1 MEWPVSTAMA
11 EKQSPVDYGVQI
23 RFINDLQE
31 PRRPPKARGKPSSY
45 GVAVRVQGIAGQPF
59 VVLNSGEKGGDSFGV
74 QIKSEGS
81 YPNPPTGPWPS
92 GSVSSD
98 SDLPEN
104 PYAGRQPKRGSS
116 YSTSDEETSSILATS
131 QHEPKSL
138 PGKRLLGEELRRTQ
152 SHGDLPGAA
161 ADEPFAA
168 GAPRASS
175 SRQHRALAGSKSSS
189 MLNIAPEWS
198 KASGSSIM
206 AKDPSSDTEAAV
218 VTGGSNVD
226 TKPLSSV
233 DSLISKFD
241 RKVQQRGRV
250 ARRGRIAS
258 EERKRSQSLDSR
270 VPHRDVPDAREL
282 SSAQHQASA
291 IHPQSSVPTGSLSR
305 PSRARGMEDGGTRS
319 QWANRGVEETA
330 AERLQSKA
338 QAELQ
343 VPGGWI
349 LLGSQGSPRGSLTP
363 RQALASSRAVGSGG
377 LVGGLVPLPEMSFFY
392 PLRQLK
398 STPDL
403 LRDQREVAQP
413 SSTEH
418 PKELIYSILKEGS
431 SESEISLKR
440 KAAQLFEKM
449 QELAA
454 PAKDAACSQ
463 PQHRELARKVEELQ
477 EKLNG
482 ETKVRPSRRLRG
494 LGRHGVTVY
503 IPGRGRSTMGPC
515 CEPLFTWAWEPR
527 QDQIFSWSD
536 LHPSGVSQ
544 GCWGCRSPSHPQQT
558 RQRGCW
564 RDGMGASL
572 TALPPGGD
580 ITGVPPLLP
589 QLCQKLELTREPVRS
604 SSARALEARLR
615 EAEGESQRLRGA
627 LEKKTQELQRSLQ
640 ELSEV
645 KTAKEQAET
654 RLGDCEEQLLAM
666 HRELDRLHKGSGASP
681 DGEALYKELLE
692 TREELEEALSSKQRQ
707 EEQLRL
713 RERELTALK
722 GALKEEVASHDKEL
736 DRVRQQYQSDMD
748 QLRRSME
755 DISQDQANL
764 ESERQ
769 KINAVVRNL
778 QRELEEST
786 EEMGHWRDMFQKSK
800 DELRNSKQELLQVK
814 LEREEFEEE
823 LRELRERFTA
833 AREEADQ
840 ARSSAVDPSELE
852 ALRKELRQVREAQRE
867 LTAEK
872 QSQEELLRQQEQELA
887 VLKGTMQEEA
897 SSHNGELEQYRR
909 DLQQLQ
915 EERDEATKAKASLES
930 AREASEQARKMV
942 ESSLQ
947 ELQEQ
952 NDDLRRKAIR
962 METQLKE
969 YERLGENWEGTQAR
983 LKEKV
988 TKLEA
993 ERRQMEE
1000 SLDEATERE
1009 QELLMAKRLLETRLE
1024 EVQRSLA
1031 RLTQEHQEL
1040 STSYQDEQRQKE
1052 QLKRTKSELEEQKR
1066 LLDRTTE
1073 KLNKELEKMTEESHS
1088 SLAMLKSQ
1096 LEEFKEKSR
1105 KEITDSQKQAKDRGA
1120 EVEKMQF
1127 NMGRLQDEVARL
1139 KQVLQDSQ
1147 AEQERVLLDKEVL
1160 LQRLHNLEQE
1170 IETKKRSQDDR
1181 SRHVKAL
1188 EEKSKRLE
1196 VELDEERTTVELLTE
1211 RVNRSRDQIDQLRA
1225 ELLQERSSRQDLECD
1240 KVSLERQNKE
1250 LKSRLASSE
1259 GLQKPSSNVSQLE
1272 ARVEELQDK
1281 LQAEEREK
1289 SILLSSNRKLERKVK
1304 ELTIQID
1311 DERQHVSNQ
1320 KDQLS
1325 LRVKALKRQV
1335 DEAEEEIERLEGA
1348 RKKVQRELEEQH
1360 ELNEQLQNRI
1370 KALEKEAWR
1379 KAARSATDSS
1389 LQDDQLS
1396 SDEEFDSAY
1405 GPSSIASLLSEAN
1418 LQTSS
1423 C

>member
-1 MEWPVSTAMA
+1 PASAAMA

-31 PRRPPKARGKPSSY
+31 PRRPPKARGKPGSY

-81 YPNPPTGPWPS
+81 YPNPHTGSQPS

-104 PYAGRQPKRGSS
+104 PYAGRQPRHGSS
-116 YSTSDEETSSILATS
+116 YSTSDEEASGVSR
-131 QHEPKSL
+131 HEPKPP
-138 PGKRLLGEELRRTQ
+138 PGKWPLGEELRRTQ
-152 SHGDLPGAA
+152 SHGDLLGAA
-161 ADEPFAA
+161 AEEPFAVS
-168 GAPRASS
+168 APRAGG
-175 SRQHRALAGSKSSS
+175 SRHHRALADGKSSS
-189 MLNIAPEWS
+189 MLNIAPERS
-198 KASGSSIM
+198 KASGSEAV
-206 AKDPSSDTEAAV
+206 AKDPSLGTEAAV
-218 VTGGSNVD
+218 AAGGSDVD
-226 TKPLSSV
+226 TKPLCSV

-241 RKVQQRGRV
+241 GKVQQRGRT
-250 ARRGRIAS
+250 ARRGRIPS

-270 VPHRDVPDAREL
+270 VSHRDVPDAREL
-282 SSAQHQASA
+282 SGAQRQAGA
-291 IHPQSSVPTGSLSR
+291 VHLQPSVPTGSLSR
-305 PSRARGMEDGGTRS
+305 PSVAGGTEVGGTRG
-319 QWANRGVEETA
+319 QRVNRGAEEPTT
-330 AERLQSKA
+330 ERLQSKSR
-338 QAELQ
+338 AEL
-343 VPGGWI
+343 
-349 LLGSQGSPRGSLTP
+349 
-363 RQALASSRAVGSGG
+363 
-377 LVGGLVPLPEMSFFY
+377 
-392 PLRQLK
+392 QLK

-413 SSTEH
+413 GSSEH
-418 PKELIYSILKEGS
+418 PKELIYGILKEGS
-431 SESEISLKR
+431 SESEISLRR
-440 KAAQLFEKM
+440 KSARLLEKM
-449 QELAA
+449 QELAG
-454 PAKDAACSQ
+454 PAKDAACPQ

-477 EKLNG
+477 EKLDE
-482 ETKVRPSRRLRG
+482 ETKARPGRRLG
-494 LGRHGVTVY
+494 
-503 IPGRGRSTMGPC
+503 
-515 CEPLFTWAWEPR
+515 
-527 QDQIFSWSD
+527 
-536 LHPSGVSQ
+536 
-544 GCWGCRSPSHPQQT
+544 
-558 RQRGCW
+558 
-564 RDGMGASL
+564 
-572 TALPPGGD
+572 
-580 ITGVPPLLP
+580 
-589 QLCQKLELTREPVRS
+589 
-604 SSARALEARLR
+604 SARAVEARLR

-640 ELSEV
+640 ELREV

-654 RLGDCEEQLLAM
+654 RLRDREEQLLAT
-666 HRELDRLHKGSGASP
+666 HRELDRLREGSGTSP

-692 TREELEEALSSKQRQ
+692 TREELEEVLSSKQRQ

-736 DRVRQQYQSDMD
+736 DRVRQQYQSDVE

-755 DISQDQANL
+755 DVSQDQANL
-764 ESERQ
+764 ESEKQ

-778 QRELEEST
+778 QRELEESAEET
-786 EEMGHWRDMFQKSK
+786 EHWRDMFQKNK
-800 DELRNSKQELLQVK
+800 DELRTTKQELLQVK
-814 LEREEFEEE
+814 MEREEFEEE
-823 LRELRERFTA
+823 LRELRERFAA

-840 ARSSAVDPSELE
+840 ARSSTVDPGELE
-852 ALRKELRQVREAQRE
+852 ALRKELRQAREAQRE
-867 LTAEK
+867 LSAEK
-872 QSQEELLRQQEQELA
+872 RTQEELLRQRERELA
-887 VLKGTMQEEA
+887 ALRGTMREEA
-897 SSHNGELEQYRR
+897 SSRDGELERYRR

-915 EERDEATKAKASLES
+915 DERDEAAKAKASLES
-930 AREASEQARKMV
+930 AREASEQARKTL
-942 ESSLQ
+942 ECSLQ
-947 ELQEQ
+947 EVQEQ
-952 NDDLRRKAIR
+952 NDDLRRKVLG

-969 YERLGENWEGTQAR
+969 YERLGENWEGSQAR

-988 TKLEA
+988 AKLEA

-1000 SLDEATERE
+1000 SLGEATEQE
-1009 QELLMAKRLLETRLE
+1009 QELLMAKRSLETRLE

-1040 STSYQDEQRQKE
+1040 SASYQDEQRQKE
-1052 QLKRTKSELEEQKR
+1052 QLKRAKSELEEQKR

-1073 KLNKELEKMTEESHS
+1073 KLNKELAQMTEESHS
-1088 SLAMLKSQ
+1088 SLAVLKSQ

-1127 NMGRLQDEVARL
+1127 SVGRLQDEVARL
-1139 KQVLQDSQ
+1139 KQALQDSQ
-1147 AEQERVLLDKEVL
+1147 AERESVLLDKEVL

-1170 IETKKRSQDDR
+1170 METKKRSQDDR
-1181 SRHVKAL
+1181 SRHAKAL

-1225 ELLQERSSRQDLECD
+1225 ELLQERSCRQDLECD

-1289 SILLSSNRKLERKVK
+1289 SVLQSSNRKLERKVK

-1311 DERQHVSNQ
+1311 DERQHVSDQ

-1348 RKKVQRELEEQH
+1348 RKKAQRELEEQH

-1379 KAARSATDSS
+1379 KAARSAVDSS

-1405 GPSSIASLLSEAN
+1405 GPSSIASLLNEAN

>member
-1 MEWPVSTAMA
+1 MSTAMA

-116 YSTSDEETSSILATS
+116 YSTSDEEMSGISATS

-152 SHGDLPGAA
+152 SHGDLLGAA
-161 ADEPFAA
+161 SDEPFAA
-168 GAPRASS
+168 GAPRASG
-175 SRQHRALAGSKSSS
+175 SRQHRALASSKSSS
-189 MLNIAPEWS
+189 MLNIAPERR
-198 KASGSSIM
+198 KASGSSVM
-206 AKDPSSDTEAAV
+206 AKDPSSDTEATV
-218 VTGGSNVD
+218 VTGGSDVD

-270 VPHRDVPDAREL
+270 VPHRNVPDAREL
-282 SSAQHQASA
+282 SSAQHQAGA
-291 IHPQSSVPTGSLSR
+291 VHPQSSVPAGSLSR
-305 PSRARGMEDGGTRS
+305 PSRAGRMEDGGTRS
-319 QWANRGVEETA
+319 QRANRGMEETA

-343 VPGGWI
+343 
-349 LLGSQGSPRGSLTP
+349 
-363 RQALASSRAVGSGG
+363 
-377 LVGGLVPLPEMSFFY
+377 
-392 PLRQLK
+392 LK

-403 LRDQREVAQP
+403 LRDQREVTQP
-413 SSTEH
+413 GSTEH

-440 KAAQLFEKM
+440 KAARLFEKM

-454 PAKDAACSQ
+454 PAKDVACSQ

-477 EKLNG
+477 EKLNE
-482 ETKVRPSRRLRG
+482 ETK
-494 LGRHGVTVY
+494 
-503 IPGRGRSTMGPC
+503 
-515 CEPLFTWAWEPR
+515 
-527 QDQIFSWSD
+527 
-536 LHPSGVSQ
+536 
-544 GCWGCRSPSHPQQT
+544 
-558 RQRGCW
+558 
-564 RDGMGASL
+564 
-572 TALPPGGD
+572 
-580 ITGVPPLLP
+580 
-589 QLCQKLELTREPVRS
+589 LCQKLELTREPVRS

-615 EAEGESQRLRGA
+615 EAEGESQRLRGT

-654 RLGDCEEQLLAM
+654 CLGDCKEQLVAM
-666 HRELDRLHKGSGASP
+666 HRELDHLHKGSHASP

-764 ESERQ
+764 ELERQ

-786 EEMGHWRDMFQKSK
+786 EEMGHWRDMFQKNK
-800 DELRNSKQELLQVK
+800 DELRNTKQELLQVK

-823 LRELRERFTA
+823 LRELRERFAA

-840 ARSSAVDPSELE
+840 ARSSTVDPSELE
-852 ALRKELRQVREAQRE
+852 ALRKELRQMREAQRE

-872 QSQEELLRQQEQELA
+872 QSREELLRQQEQELA

-897 SSHNGELEQYRR
+897 SSHDGELERYRR

-930 AREASEQARKMV
+930 AWEASEQARKMV
-942 ESSLQ
+942 ESSLR

-952 NDDLRRKAIR
+952 NDDLRRKAIG

-969 YERLGENWEGTQAR
+969 YERLGENWEGSQAR

-1000 SLDEATERE
+1000 SLGEATEQQ
-1009 QELLMAKRLLETRLE
+1009 QELLIAKRLLETRLE
-1024 EVQRSLA
+1024 EAQRSLA

-1052 QLKRTKSELEEQKR
+1052 QLKRTKSELEEQKH

-1105 KEITDSQKQAKDRGA
+1105 KEIMDSQKQAKDRGA

-1139 KQVLQDSQ
+1139 KQALQDSQ
-1147 AEQERVLLDKEVL
+1147 AEQESVLLDKEVL

-1181 SRHVKAL
+1181 SRHVKTL

-1250 LKSRLASSE
+1250 LKSRLTSSE
-1259 GLQKPSSNVSQLE
+1259 GLQKPSSNISQLE
-1272 ARVEELQDK
+1272 AQVEELQDK

-1289 SILLSSNRKLERKVK
+1289 SILMSSNRKLERKVK

-1311 DERQHVSNQ
+1311 DERQHVSDQ

-1405 GPSSIASLLSEAN
+1405 GPSSIASLLNEAN

>member
-1 MEWPVSTAMA
+1 GMEWPASAAMA

-31 PRRPPKARGKPSSY
+31 PRRPPKARGKPGSY

-81 YPNPPTGPWPS
+81 YPNPPAGPRPS
-92 GSVSSD
+92 DSISSD

-104 PYAGRQPKRGSS
+104 PYAGRQPRHGSS
-116 YSTSDEETSSILATS
+116 YSTSDEEVSGVSETSR
-131 QHEPKSL
+131 HEPKPP
-138 PGKRLLGEELRRTQ
+138 PGKQPLGEELRRTQ
-152 SHGDLPGAA
+152 SHGDLLGAA

-168 GAPRASS
+168 GAPWAGG
-175 SRQHRALAGSKSSS
+175 SRQRRALAGSKSSS
-189 MLNIAPEWS
+189 MLNIAPERS
-198 KASGSSIM
+198 KASSLRAM
-206 AKDPSSDTEAAV
+206 AKDPCSDTEAAAGA
-218 VTGGSNVD
+218 GGSDVD

-233 DSLISKFD
+233 NSLISKFD
-241 RKVQQRGRV
+241 GKVQQRGRV
-250 ARRGRIAS
+250 ARRGRIPS
-258 EERKRSQSLDSR
+258 GERKRSQSLDSR
-270 VPHRDVPDAREL
+270 VSHRDVPDAGEL
-282 SSAQHQASA
+282 SSAQHRAGGVR
-291 IHPQSSVPTGSLSR
+291 PQPSVPTSSLSR
-305 PSRARGMEDGGTRS
+305 PSGAGGMEDGGTRS
-319 QWANRGVEETA
+319 QRANQGVEEPTT
-330 AERLQSKA
+330 ERLQSKA
-338 QAELQ
+338 RAELQ
-343 VPGGWI
+343 GEHRRPLERQDLGAGGVT
-349 LLGSQGSPRGSLTP
+349 RV
-363 RQALASSRAVGSGG
+363 LAAAE
-377 LVGGLVPLPEMSFFY
+377 LFY
-392 PLRQLK
+392 PSQQLK

-413 SSTEH
+413 GSSEH
-418 PKELIYSILKEGS
+418 PKELIYGILKEGS

-440 KAAQLFEKM
+440 KTAQLLEKM
-449 QELAA
+449 QELAV
-454 PAKDAACSQ
+454 PAKDMACAQ
-463 PQHRELARKVEELQ
+463 PQHRALARKVEELQ
-477 EKLNG
+477 EKLDE
-482 ETKVRPSRRLRG
+482 ETKLR
-494 LGRHGVTVY
+494 
-503 IPGRGRSTMGPC
+503 
-515 CEPLFTWAWEPR
+515 
-527 QDQIFSWSD
+527 
-536 LHPSGVSQ
+536 
-544 GCWGCRSPSHPQQT
+544 
-558 RQRGCW
+558 
-564 RDGMGASL
+564 
-572 TALPPGGD
+572 
-580 ITGVPPLLP
+580 
-589 QLCQKLELTREPVRS
+589 QKLELSREPGRS
-604 SSARALEARLR
+604 SSARALEAQLR
-615 EAEGESQRLRGA
+615 EAEGESQRLRA
-627 LEKKTQELQRSLQ
+627 VLEKKTQELQR
-640 ELSEV
+640 
-645 KTAKEQAET
+645 KT
-654 RLGDCEEQLLAM
+654 RLGECEERLLAM
-666 HRELDRLHKGSGASP
+666 HRELDHLRKGSGTSP

-778 QRELEEST
+778 QRELEESA
-786 EEMGHWRDMFQKSK
+786 EETGHWRDMFQKNK
-800 DELRNSKQELLQVK
+800 DELRNTKQELLQVK

-823 LRELRERFTA
+823 LRELRERFAA

-840 ARSSAVDPSELE
+840 ARSSARDPAELE
-852 ALRKELRQVREAQRE
+852 ALRKELRQAREAQRE
-867 LTAEK
+867 LAADK
-872 QSQEELLRQQEQELA
+872 QSQEELLRQRERELA
-887 VLKGTMQEEA
+887 ALKGTMREEA
-897 SSHNGELEQYRR
+897 SSRHGELERYRS

-915 EERDEATKAKASLES
+915 EERDEAAKAKASLES

-942 ESSLQ
+942 ECSLQ

-952 NDDLRRKAIR
+952 NDDLRRKVLG
-962 METQLKE
+962 METQLQE
-969 YERLGENWEGTQAR
+969 YERLGENWEGSQAR

-993 ERRQMEE
+993 ERRQMED
-1000 SLDEATERE
+1000 SLGEATERE
-1009 QELLMAKRLLETRLE
+1009 QELLMAKRSLETRLE
-1024 EVQRSLA
+1024 EAQRSLA
-1031 RLTQEHQEL
+1031 RLTQDHQEL
-1040 STSYQDEQRQKE
+1040 SASYQDEQRQKE
-1052 QLKRTKSELEEQKR
+1052 QLKRAKSELEEQKR

-1073 KLNKELEKMTEESHS
+1073 KLNKELEQMTEESHS

-1120 EVEKMQF
+1120 EVEKMQLS
-1127 NMGRLQDEVARL
+1127 MGRLQDEVTRL
-1139 KQVLQDSQ
+1139 KQALQDSQ
-1147 AEQERVLLDKEVL
+1147 AERESALLDKEVL

-1170 IETKKRSQDDR
+1170 VETKKRSQDDR
-1181 SRHVKAL
+1181 SRHAKAL

-1211 RVNRSRDQIDQLRA
+1211 RVSRSRDQIDQLRA

-1311 DERQHVSNQ
+1311 DERQHVSDQ

-1348 RKKVQRELEEQH
+1348 RKKAQRELEEQH
-1360 ELNEQLQNRI
+1360 ELNEQLQNRV

-1379 KAARSATDSS
+1379 KAARSVADSS

-1405 GPSSIASLLSEAN
+1405 GPSSIASLLNEAN

>member
-1 MEWPVSTAMA
+1 APGMECPANAAMA

-31 PRRPPKARGKPSSY
+31 PRRPPKARGKPGSY

-59 VVLNSGEKGGDSFGV
+59 VVLNSGEKGSDSFGV

-81 YPNPPTGPWPS
+81 YPNPPTGPQPS
-92 GSVSSD
+92 GSISSD

-104 PYAGRQPKRGSS
+104 PYTRRQPRHGSS
-116 YSTSDEETSSILATS
+116 YSTSDEEASGVSATS
-131 QHEPKSL
+131 RHKPKPP
-138 PGKRLLGEELRRTQ
+138 PGEQPLQEELRRTQ
-152 SHGDLPGAA
+152 SHGDLLSAA
-161 ADEPFAA
+161 AEEPFAA
-168 GAPRASS
+168 GAPRASG
-175 SRQHRALAGSKSSS
+175 SRRHWAVAGGKSSS
-189 MLNIAPEWS
+189 MLNIAPERS
-198 KASGSSIM
+198 KASGSRAM

-218 VTGGSNVD
+218 DAGGSDVD

-233 DSLISKFD
+233 DSLISKFNG
-241 RKVQQRGRV
+241 KRGRA
-250 ARRGRIAS
+250 ARRSRIPS

-270 VPHRDVPDAREL
+270 ISHQQSPGRAAGTGGPGPAGITRVT
-282 SSAQHQASA
+282 SSLTKGSTGTKASTSVL
-291 IHPQSSVPTGSLSR
+291 QSSRTCRVWGVLVSL
-305 PSRARGMEDGGTRS
+305 
-319 QWANRGVEETA
+319 
-330 AERLQSKA
+330 L
-338 QAELQ
+338 EL
-343 VPGGWI
+343 
-349 LLGSQGSPRGSLTP
+349 
-363 RQALASSRAVGSGG
+363 
-377 LVGGLVPLPEMSFFY
+377 SFFY
-392 PLRQLK
+392 PSWQLK

-403 LRDQREVAQP
+403 LRDQREVTQP
-413 SSTEH
+413 GSSEH

-440 KAAQLFEKM
+440 KTARLFEKM
-449 QELAA
+449 QELAV
-454 PAKDAACSQ
+454 PAKDTACSQ

-477 EKLNG
+477 EKLDK
-482 ETKVRPSRRLRG
+482 ETK
-494 LGRHGVTVY
+494 
-503 IPGRGRSTMGPC
+503 
-515 CEPLFTWAWEPR
+515 
-527 QDQIFSWSD
+527 
-536 LHPSGVSQ
+536 LH
-544 GCWGCRSPSHPQQT
+544 
-558 RQRGCW
+558 
-564 RDGMGASL
+564 
-572 TALPPGGD
+572 
-580 ITGVPPLLP
+580 
-589 QLCQKLELTREPVRS
+589 QKLELTREPGRS
-604 SSARALEARLR
+604 GSARALEARLR
-615 EAEGESQRLRGA
+615 EAEGESQHLQGA

-666 HRELDRLHKGSGASP
+666 HRELDRLRKGSGASP
-681 DGEALYKELLE
+681 DSEALYKELLE

-755 DISQDQANL
+755 DISQANL

-769 KINAVVRNL
+769 KTSTVVRNL

-786 EEMGHWRDMFQKSK
+786 EETGHWRDMFQKNK
-800 DELRNSKQELLQVK
+800 DELRNTKQELLQVK

-823 LRELRERFTA
+823 LRELRERFAA

-840 ARSSAVDPSELE
+840 ARSSALDPGELE
-852 ALRKELRQVREAQRE
+852 SLRKELRQAREAQRE
-867 LTAEK
+867 LAAEK
-872 QSQEELLRQQEQELA
+872 QSQEELLQQRERELA
-887 VLKGTMQEEA
+887 ALKGTMREEA
-897 SSHNGELEQYRR
+897 SSRNGELERYRR

-930 AREASEQARKMV
+930 AREASEQARKTV
-942 ESSLQ
+942 ESSLR

-952 NDDLRRKAIR
+952 NDNLRRKVLG

-969 YERLGENWEGTQAR
+969 YERLGENWEGSQAR

-993 ERRQMEE
+993 ERRKMEE
-1000 SLDEATERE
+1000 SLGEATERE
-1009 QELLMAKRLLETRLE
+1009 QELLMAKRSLETRLE
-1024 EVQRSLA
+1024 EAQRSLA

-1052 QLKRTKSELEEQKR
+1052 QLKRAKSELEEQKR

-1073 KLNKELEKMTEESHS
+1073 KLNKELEQMTEESHS
-1088 SLAMLKSQ
+1088 SLAVLKSQ

-1127 NMGRLQDEVARL
+1127 SMGRLQDEVARL
-1139 KQVLQDSQ
+1139 KQALQDSQ
-1147 AEQERVLLDKEVL
+1147 AERESTLLDKEVL

-1170 IETKKRSQDDR
+1170 METKKRSQDDR

-1188 EEKSKRLE
+1188 EEKSKHLE

-1289 SILLSSNRKLERKVK
+1289 SVLLSSNRKLERKVK

-1311 DERQHVSNQ
+1311 DERQHVSDQ

-1348 RKKVQRELEEQH
+1348 RKKAQRELEEQH

-1379 KAARSATDSS
+1379 KAARSAADSS

-1405 GPSSIASLLSEAN
+1405 GPSSIASLLNEAN

>member
-1 MEWPVSTAMA
+1 APGMEWPANAAMA

-31 PRRPPKARGKPSSY
+31 PRRPPKARGKPGSY

-59 VVLNSGEKGGDSFGV
+59 VVLNSGEKGSDSFGV

-81 YPNPPTGPWPS
+81 YPNPPTGPQPS
-92 GSVSSD
+92 GSISSD

-104 PYAGRQPKRGSS
+104 PYTRRQPRHGSS
-116 YSTSDEETSSILATS
+116 YSTSDEEASGVSATS
-131 QHEPKSL
+131 RHKPKPP
-138 PGKRLLGEELRRTQ
+138 PGEQPLQEELRRTQ
-152 SHGDLPGAA
+152 SHGDLLSTAA
-161 ADEPFAA
+161 EEPFAA
-168 GAPRASS
+168 GAPQASG
-175 SRQHRALAGSKSSS
+175 SRRHWAVAGGKSSS
-189 MLNIAPEWS
+189 MLNIAPERS
-198 KASGSSIM
+198 KASGSRAM

-218 VTGGSNVD
+218 DAGGSDVD

-233 DSLISKFD
+233 DSLISKFNG
-241 RKVQQRGRV
+241 KRGRA
-250 ARRGRIAS
+250 ARRGRIPS

-270 VPHRDVPDAREL
+270 ISHPHD
-282 SSAQHQASA
+282 
-291 IHPQSSVPTGSLSR
+291 
-305 PSRARGMEDGGTRS
+305 RA
-319 QWANRGVEETA
+319 A
-330 AERLQSKA
+330 AEQSPGRAAGTGGPGPAGITRVTSSLTKGSTGTKASTSVLQSGRTCR
-338 QAELQ
+338 
-343 VPGGWI
+343 VWG
-349 LLGSQGSPRGSLTP
+349 
-363 RQALASSRAVGSGG
+363 V
-377 LVGGLVPLPEMSFFY
+377 LVPLLELSFFN
-392 PLRQLK
+392 PSWQLK

-403 LRDQREVAQP
+403 LRDQREVTQP
-413 SSTEH
+413 GSSEH

-440 KAAQLFEKM
+440 KTAQLFEKM
-449 QELAA
+449 QELAV
-454 PAKDAACSQ
+454 PAKDTACSQ

-477 EKLNG
+477 EKLDK
-482 ETKVRPSRRLRG
+482 ETK
-494 LGRHGVTVY
+494 
-503 IPGRGRSTMGPC
+503 
-515 CEPLFTWAWEPR
+515 
-527 QDQIFSWSD
+527 
-536 LHPSGVSQ
+536 LH
-544 GCWGCRSPSHPQQT
+544 
-558 RQRGCW
+558 
-564 RDGMGASL
+564 
-572 TALPPGGD
+572 
-580 ITGVPPLLP
+580 
-589 QLCQKLELTREPVRS
+589 QKLELTREPGRS
-604 SSARALEARLR
+604 GSARALEARLR
-615 EAEGESQRLRGA
+615 EAEGESQHLQGA

-666 HRELDRLHKGSGASP
+666 HRELDRLRKGSGASP
-681 DGEALYKELLE
+681 DSEALYKELLE

-755 DISQDQANL
+755 DISQANL

-769 KINAVVRNL
+769 KTSTVVRNL

-786 EEMGHWRDMFQKSK
+786 EETGHWRDMFQKNK
-800 DELRNSKQELLQVK
+800 DELRNTKQELLQVK

-823 LRELRERFTA
+823 LRELRERFAA

-840 ARSSAVDPSELE
+840 ARSSALDPGELE
-852 ALRKELRQVREAQRE
+852 SLRKELRQAREAQRE
-867 LTAEK
+867 LAAEK
-872 QSQEELLRQQEQELA
+872 QSQEELLQQRERELA
-887 VLKGTMQEEA
+887 ALKGTMREEA
-897 SSHNGELEQYRR
+897 SSRNGELERYRR

-930 AREASEQARKMV
+930 AREASEQARKTV
-942 ESSLQ
+942 ESSLR

-952 NDDLRRKAIR
+952 NDNLRRKVLG

-969 YERLGENWEGTQAR
+969 YERLGENWEGSQAR

-993 ERRQMEE
+993 ECRKMEE
-1000 SLDEATERE
+1000 SLGEATERE
-1009 QELLMAKRLLETRLE
+1009 QELLMAKRSLETRLE
-1024 EVQRSLA
+1024 EAQRSLA

-1052 QLKRTKSELEEQKR
+1052 QLKRAKSELEEQKR

-1073 KLNKELEKMTEESHS
+1073 KLNKELEQMTEESHS
-1088 SLAMLKSQ
+1088 SLAVLKSQ

-1127 NMGRLQDEVARL
+1127 SMGRLQDEVARL
-1139 KQVLQDSQ
+1139 KQALQDSQ
-1147 AEQERVLLDKEVL
+1147 AERESTLLDKEVL

-1170 IETKKRSQDDR
+1170 METKKRSQDDR

-1188 EEKSKRLE
+1188 EEKSKHLE

-1289 SILLSSNRKLERKVK
+1289 SVLLSSNRKLERKVK

-1311 DERQHVSNQ
+1311 DERQHVSDQ

-1348 RKKVQRELEEQH
+1348 RKKAQRELEEQH

-1379 KAARSATDSS
+1379 KAARSAADSS

-1405 GPSSIASLLSEAN
+1405 GPSSIASLLNEAN

>member
-1 MEWPVSTAMA
+1 APGMEWPASAAMA
-11 EKQSPVDYGVQI
+11 EKQNPVDYGVQI

-31 PRRPPKARGKPSSY
+31 PRRPPKARGKPGSY

-59 VVLNSGEKGGDSFGV
+59 VVLNSGEKGSDSFGV

-81 YPNPPTGPWPS
+81 YPNPPAGPRPS

-104 PYAGRQPKRGSS
+104 PYTGRQPRHGSS
-116 YSTSDEETSSILATS
+116 HSTSDEETSGVSVTS
-131 QHEPKSL
+131 RREPKPL

-152 SHGDLPGAA
+152 SHGDLLSAA

-168 GAPRASS
+168 GASRASG
-175 SRQHRALAGSKSSS
+175 SRQHRALAGGKSSS
-189 MLNIAPEWS
+189 MLNIAPERS
-198 KASGSSIM
+198 KASGSR
-206 AKDPSSDTEAAV
+206 ATARDPSSDMEAAV
-218 VTGGSNVD
+218 GAGGSDVD

-241 RKVQQRGRV
+241 GKVQQRGRA
-250 ARRGRIAS
+250 ARRGRIPS
-258 EERKRSQSLDSR
+258 EERKRSQSLDGR
-270 VPHRDVPDAREL
+270 VSHRDAPDAREP
-282 SSAQHQASA
+282 SGAQRKAGSLR
-291 IHPQSSVPTGSLSR
+291 PQPSVPPGSLSR
-305 PSRARGMEDGGTRS
+305 PSSAGGMEDAGTRS
-319 QWANRGVEETA
+319 QQANRGAEKPT

-338 QAELQ
+338 RAELQ
-343 VPGGWI
+343 VPGG
-349 LLGSQGSPRGSLTP
+349 
-363 RQALASSRAVGSGG
+363 AGSGWDHRG
-377 LVGGLVPLPEMSFFY
+377 HTCHNRGGHLPWHQGGWQDAAGQVGTLVSLSELSFFY
-392 PLRQLK
+392 PSRQLK

-413 SSTEH
+413 GSSEH
-418 PKELIYSILKEGS
+418 PKELIYGILKEGS

-440 KAAQLFEKM
+440 KTARLLEKM
-449 QELAA
+449 QELAV
-454 PAKDAACSQ
+454 PTKDTACSQ

-477 EKLNG
+477 EKLDE
-482 ETKVRPSRRLRG
+482 ETKLR
-494 LGRHGVTVY
+494 
-503 IPGRGRSTMGPC
+503 
-515 CEPLFTWAWEPR
+515 
-527 QDQIFSWSD
+527 
-536 LHPSGVSQ
+536 
-544 GCWGCRSPSHPQQT
+544 
-558 RQRGCW
+558 
-564 RDGMGASL
+564 
-572 TALPPGGD
+572 
-580 ITGVPPLLP
+580 
-589 QLCQKLELTREPVRS
+589 QKLELSREPGRS
-604 SSARALEARLR
+604 GSARSLEARLR
-615 EAEGESQRLRGA
+615 EAEGESQRLWGA
-627 LEKKTQELQRSLQ
+627 LEKKTQELQR
-640 ELSEV
+640 
-645 KTAKEQAET
+645 TKEQAET
-654 RLGDCEEQLLAM
+654 RLGDCEERLLAT
-666 HRELDRLHKGSGASP
+666 HRELDRLRKGSGASP

-755 DISQDQANL
+755 DMSQDQASL

-769 KINAVVRNL
+769 KINTVVRNL
-778 QRELEEST
+778 QRELEESA
-786 EEMGHWRDMFQKSK
+786 EETGHWRDMFQKNK
-800 DELRNSKQELLQVK
+800 DELRTTKQELLQVK

-823 LRELRERFTA
+823 VRELRERFAA
-833 AREEADQ
+833 AREDADQ
-840 ARSSAVDPSELE
+840 ARSNAVDPGELE
-852 ALRKELRQVREAQRE
+852 ALKKELRQAREAQRE
-867 LTAEK
+867 LVAEK
-872 QSQEELLRQQEQELA
+872 QSQEEQLRQRERELA
-887 VLKGTMQEEA
+887 ALKGTMREEA
-897 SSHNGELEQYRR
+897 SSRDEELERYRR
-909 DLQQLQ
+909 ELQQLQ
-915 EERDEATKAKASLES
+915 EERDKATKAKASLES
-930 AREASEQARKMV
+930 VREASEQARKTV
-942 ESSLQ
+942 ESSLREVQ
-947 ELQEQ
+947 DQ
-952 NDDLRRKAIR
+952 NDDLRRKVLG

-969 YERLGENWEGTQAR
+969 YERLGENWEGSQAR

-988 TKLEA
+988 TRLEA

-1000 SLDEATERE
+1000 SLGEATERE
-1009 QELLMAKRLLETRLE
+1009 QELLMAKRSLETRLE
-1024 EVQRSLA
+1024 EAQRSLA

-1040 STSYQDEQRQKE
+1040 SASYQEEQQQKE
-1052 QLKRTKSELEEQKR
+1052 QLKRAKSELEEQKR

-1073 KLNKELEKMTEESHS
+1073 KLNKELEQMTEESHS
-1088 SLAMLKSQ
+1088 SLAALKSQ

-1127 NMGRLQDEVARL
+1127 SMGRLQDEVARL
-1139 KQVLQDSQ
+1139 KQALQDSQ
-1147 AEQERVLLDKEVL
+1147 AERESALLDKEVL

-1170 IETKKRSQDDR
+1170 METKKRSQDDR

-1289 SILLSSNRKLERKVK
+1289 SVLLSSNRKLERKVK

-1311 DERQHVSNQ
+1311 DERQHVSDQ

-1348 RKKVQRELEEQH
+1348 RKKAQRELEEQH

-1379 KAARSATDSS
+1379 KAARSAADSS

-1405 GPSSIASLLSEAN
+1405 GPSSIASLLNEAN

>member
-1 MEWPVSTAMA
+1 MSTAMA

-116 YSTSDEETSSILATS
+116 YSTSDEEMSGISATS

-152 SHGDLPGAA
+152 SHGDLLGAA
-161 ADEPFAA
+161 SDEPFAA
-168 GAPRASS
+168 GAPRASG
-175 SRQHRALAGSKSSS
+175 SRQHRALASSKSSS
-189 MLNIAPEWS
+189 MLNIAPERR
-198 KASGSSIM
+198 KASGSSVM
-206 AKDPSSDTEAAV
+206 AKDPSSDTEATV
-218 VTGGSNVD
+218 VTGGSDVD

-270 VPHRDVPDAREL
+270 VPHRNVPDAREL
-282 SSAQHQASA
+282 SSAQHQAGA
-291 IHPQSSVPTGSLSR
+291 VHPQSSVPAGSLSR
-305 PSRARGMEDGGTRS
+305 PSRAGRMEDGGTRS
-319 QWANRGVEETA
+319 QRANRGMEETA

-343 VPGGWI
+343 
-349 LLGSQGSPRGSLTP
+349 
-363 RQALASSRAVGSGG
+363 
-377 LVGGLVPLPEMSFFY
+377 
-392 PLRQLK
+392 QLK

-403 LRDQREVAQP
+403 LRDQREVTQP
-413 SSTEH
+413 GSTEH

-440 KAAQLFEKM
+440 KAARLFEKM

-454 PAKDAACSQ
+454 PAKDVACSQ

-477 EKLNG
+477 EKLNE
-482 ETKVRPSRRLRG
+482 ETK
-494 LGRHGVTVY
+494 
-503 IPGRGRSTMGPC
+503 
-515 CEPLFTWAWEPR
+515 
-527 QDQIFSWSD
+527 
-536 LHPSGVSQ
+536 
-544 GCWGCRSPSHPQQT
+544 
-558 RQRGCW
+558 
-564 RDGMGASL
+564 
-572 TALPPGGD
+572 
-580 ITGVPPLLP
+580 
-589 QLCQKLELTREPVRS
+589 LCQKLELTREPVRS

-615 EAEGESQRLRGA
+615 EAEGESQRLRGT

-654 RLGDCEEQLLAM
+654 CLGDCKEQLVAM
-666 HRELDRLHKGSGASP
+666 HRELDHLHKGSHASP

-764 ESERQ
+764 ELERQ

-786 EEMGHWRDMFQKSK
+786 EEMGHWRDMFQKNK
-800 DELRNSKQELLQVK
+800 DELRNTKQELLQVK

-823 LRELRERFTA
+823 LRELRERFAA

-840 ARSSAVDPSELE
+840 ARSSTVDPSELE
-852 ALRKELRQVREAQRE
+852 ALRKELRQMREAQRE

-872 QSQEELLRQQEQELA
+872 QSREELLRQQEQELA

-897 SSHNGELEQYRR
+897 SSHDGELERYRR

-930 AREASEQARKMV
+930 AWEASEQARKMV
-942 ESSLQ
+942 ESSLR

-952 NDDLRRKAIR
+952 NDDLRRKAIG

-969 YERLGENWEGTQAR
+969 YERLGENWEGSQAR

-1000 SLDEATERE
+1000 SLGEATEQQ
-1009 QELLMAKRLLETRLE
+1009 QELLIAKRLLETRLE
-1024 EVQRSLA
+1024 EAQRSLA

-1052 QLKRTKSELEEQKR
+1052 QLKRTKSELEEQKH

-1105 KEITDSQKQAKDRGA
+1105 KEIMDSQKQAKDRGA

-1139 KQVLQDSQ
+1139 KQALQDSQ
-1147 AEQERVLLDKEVL
+1147 AEQESVLLDKEVL

-1181 SRHVKAL
+1181 SRHVKTL

-1250 LKSRLASSE
+1250 LKSRLTSSE
-1259 GLQKPSSNVSQLE
+1259 GLQKPSSNISQLE
-1272 ARVEELQDK
+1272 AQVEELQDK

-1289 SILLSSNRKLERKVK
+1289 SILMSSNRKLERKVK

-1311 DERQHVSNQ
+1311 DERQHVSDQ

-1405 GPSSIASLLSEAN
+1405 GPSSIASLLNEAN

>member
-1 MEWPVSTAMA
+1 MEWPASAAMA

-31 PRRPPKARGKPSSY
+31 PRRPPKPRGKPGSY

-81 YPNPPTGPWPS
+81 YPNPPAGPRPS

-104 PYAGRQPKRGSS
+104 PYGGRQPRHGSS
-116 YSTSDEETSSILATS
+116 YSTSDEEASGAPVTSR
-131 QHEPKSL
+131 HEPGAP
-138 PGKRLLGEELRRTQ
+138 PGQRPLGEELRRTQ
-152 SHGDLPGAA
+152 SHGDLLGAVL
-161 ADEPFAA
+161 DEPLA
-168 GAPRASS
+168 APRASGG
-175 SRQHRALAGSKSSS
+175 RQHRALPGGRSSS
-189 MLNIAPEWS
+189 VLNVAAERS
-198 KASGSSIM
+198 QASGSRVA

-218 VTGGSNVD
+218 RAGGSDVD

-241 RKVQQRGRV
+241 GKGQARGRA
-250 ARRGRIAS
+250 ARRARIPS
-258 EERKRSQSLDSR
+258 QERKRSQSLDGR
-270 VPHRDVPDAREL
+270 VPHRHVLDAGEL
-282 SSAQHQASA
+282 RGAQRPASGVR
-291 IHPQSSVPTGSLSR
+291 PQPAVPTGSLSR
-305 PSRARGMEDGGTRS
+305 PSGAGGTEDGGTRS
-319 QWANRGVEETA
+319 QRANRGAEEPA

-338 QAELQ
+338 RAEL
-343 VPGGWI
+343 
-349 LLGSQGSPRGSLTP
+349 
-363 RQALASSRAVGSGG
+363 
-377 LVGGLVPLPEMSFFY
+377 
-392 PLRQLK
+392 QLK

-403 LRDQREVAQP
+403 LRDQREVTAP
-413 SSTEH
+413 GGSEH
-418 PKELIYSILKEGS
+418 PKELIYGILKEGS

-440 KAAQLFEKM
+440 KTARLLEKM

-463 PQHRELARKVEELQ
+463 PQHTELARKVEELQ
-477 EKLNG
+477 EKLDE
-482 ETKVRPSRRLRG
+482 ETKLR
-494 LGRHGVTVY
+494 
-503 IPGRGRSTMGPC
+503 
-515 CEPLFTWAWEPR
+515 
-527 QDQIFSWSD
+527 
-536 LHPSGVSQ
+536 
-544 GCWGCRSPSHPQQT
+544 
-558 RQRGCW
+558 
-564 RDGMGASL
+564 
-572 TALPPGGD
+572 
-580 ITGVPPLLP
+580 
-589 QLCQKLELTREPVRS
+589 QKLELSWEPGRS

-640 ELSEV
+640 ELGEV
-645 KTAKEQAET
+645 RTAKEQAQT
-654 RLGDCEEQLLAM
+654 RLGDCEEQLLAL
-666 HRELDRLHKGSGASP
+666 HRELGRLREGSAASP
-681 DGEALYKELLE
+681 DSEALYKELLE
-692 TREELEEALSSKQRQ
+692 TREELAEALSSRQRQ

-736 DRVRQQYQSDMD
+736 DRVRQQYQSDME
-748 QLRRSME
+748 QLRRSVE
-755 DISQDQANL
+755 DISQDQATL

-769 KINAVVRNL
+769 KISTVVRNL
-778 QRELEEST
+778 QRELEESA
-786 EEMGHWRDMFQKSK
+786 EETGHWREMFQKNK
-800 DELRNSKQELLQVK
+800 DELRNTKQELLQVK

-823 LRELRERFTA
+823 LRELRERFAA
-833 AREEADQ
+833 AREEAER
-840 ARSSAVDPSELE
+840 ARGSAAAPAELE
-852 ALRKELRQVREAQRE
+852 ALRKELREAQRE
-867 LTAEK
+867 LAAEK
-872 QSQEELLRQQEQELA
+872 QSWEELLRQREQELA
-887 VLKGTMQEEA
+887 ALRGSMEEQA
-897 SSHNGELEQYRR
+897 SSRDGELERYRR
-909 DLQQLQ
+909 DLQQLR

-930 AREASEQARKMV
+930 AREASEQARRAV
-942 ESSLQ
+942 ESSLR

-952 NDDLRRKAIR
+952 NDDLRREVLG
-962 METQLKE
+962 METRLKE
-969 YERLGENWEGTQAR
+969 YERLGENWEGSQAR

-993 ERRQMEE
+993 ERRQAEE
-1000 SLDEATERE
+1000 SLGEAVERE
-1009 QELLMAKRLLETRLE
+1009 QELLMAKRSLETHLE
-1024 EVQRSLA
+1024 EARRSLA

-1040 STSYQDEQRQKE
+1040 SASHQDEQRQKE
-1052 QLKRTKSELEEQKR
+1052 QLKRAKSELEEQKR

-1073 KLNKELEKMTEESHS
+1073 KLNKELAQMSEESQS
-1088 SLAMLKSQ
+1088 ALALLRAQ

-1105 KEITDSQKQAKDRGA
+1105 KEITDSHKQAKDRGA

-1127 NMGRLQDEVARL
+1127 SLGRLQDEVVRL
-1139 KQVLQDSQ
+1139 KQALQESQ
-1147 AEQERVLLDKEVL
+1147 AERESTLLDKEVL

-1170 IETKKRSQDDR
+1170 METKKRSQDDR
-1181 SRHVKAL
+1181 LRHVKAL
-1188 EEKSKRLE
+1188 EEKSKHLE

-1211 RVNRSRDQIDQLRA
+1211 RVNRSREQMEQLRA

-1250 LKSRLASSE
+1250 LRSRLASSE
-1259 GLQKPSSNVSQLE
+1259 GLQRPSSAVPQLQ
-1272 ARVEELQDK
+1272 ARVEELQDQ

-1289 SILLSSNRKLERKVK
+1289 SVLLSSNRKLERKVK
-1304 ELTIQID
+1304 ELSIQID
-1311 DERQHVSNQ
+1311 DERQHVNDQ

-1348 RKKVQRELEEQH
+1348 RKKVQRELEEQQ
-1360 ELNEQLQNRI
+1360 ELNEQLQNRV

-1379 KAARSATDSS
+1379 KAARAAADSS
-1389 LQDDQLS
+1389 LQDDALS

-1405 GPSSIASLLSEAN
+1405 GPSSIASLLNEPT

>member
-116 YSTSDEETSSILATS
+116 YSTSDEETSGIS
-131 QHEPKSL
+131 
-138 PGKRLLGEELRRTQ
+138 ELRRTQ
-152 SHGDLPGAA
+152 SHGDLLG
-161 ADEPFAA
+161 
-168 GAPRASS
+168 
-175 SRQHRALAGSKSSS
+175 HRALAGK
-189 MLNIAPEWS
+189 
-198 KASGSSIM
+198 
-206 AKDPSSDTEAAV
+206 AAV
-218 VTGGSNVD
+218 VTGGSDVD

-282 SSAQHQASA
+282 SSAQRQAGA
-291 IHPQSSVPTGSLSR
+291 IHPQSSVPAGSLSR
-305 PSRARGMEDGGTRS
+305 PT
-319 QWANRGVEETA
+319 
-330 AERLQSKA
+330 
-338 QAELQ
+338 
-343 VPGGWI
+343 
-349 LLGSQGSPRGSLTP
+349 
-363 RQALASSRAVGSGG
+363 
-377 LVGGLVPLPEMSFFY
+377 FFY

-403 LRDQREVAQP
+403 LRDQREVTQP
-413 SSTEH
+413 GSTEH
-418 PKELIYSILKEGS
+418 PKELIYSILKEGTLNPL
-431 SESEISLKR
+431 SELGGGGSL
-440 KAAQLFEKM
+440 Q
-449 QELAA
+449 A
-454 PAKDAACSQ
+454 PAKDVACSQ

-477 EKLNG
+477 EKLNE

-503 IPGRGRSTMGPC
+503 IPGRGTTSPC
-515 CEPLFTWAWEPR
+515 
-527 QDQIFSWSD
+527 
-536 LHPSGVSQ
+536 V
-544 GCWGCRSPSHPQQT
+544 
-558 RQRGCW
+558 
-564 RDGMGASL
+564 ASL
-572 TALPPGGD
+572 ALSPA
-580 ITGVPPLLP
+580 VPF
-589 QLCQKLELTREPVRS
+589 
-604 SSARALEARLR
+604 
-615 EAEGESQRLRGA
+615 
-627 LEKKTQELQRSLQ
+627 TQ
-640 ELSEV
+640 
-645 KTAKEQAET
+645 
-654 RLGDCEEQLLAM
+654 
-666 HRELDRLHKGSGASP
+666 
-681 DGEALYKELLE
+681 ELLE

-764 ESERQ
+764 ELERQ

-786 EEMGHWRDMFQKSK
+786 EEMGHWRDMFQKNK
-800 DELRNSKQELLQVK
+800 DELRNTKQELLQVK

-840 ARSSAVDPSELE
+840 ARSSTVDPSELE
-852 ALRKELRQVREAQRE
+852 ALRKVGDKGGGARS
-867 LTAEK
+867 AED
-872 QSQEELLRQQEQELA
+872 R
-887 VLKGTMQEEA
+887 V
-897 SSHNGELEQYRR
+897 
-909 DLQQLQ
+909 QLQ
-915 EERDEATKAKASLES
+915 GSLTPRPLHPRSCGRCGRLLGQWLALGPPHAVAALQAKASLES

-942 ESSLQ
+942 ESSLR

-952 NDDLRRKAIR
+952 NDDLRRKAIG

-969 YERLGENWEGTQAR
+969 YERLGKNWEGSQAR

-1000 SLDEATERE
+1000 SLGEATEQQ

-1024 EVQRSLA
+1024 EAQRSLA

-1105 KEITDSQKQAKDRGA
+1105 KEIMDSQKQAKDRGA

-1139 KQVLQDSQ
+1139 KQALQDSQ
-1147 AEQERVLLDKEVL
+1147 AERESVLLDKEVL

-1181 SRHVKAL
+1181 SRHVKTL

-1250 LKSRLASSE
+1250 LKSRLTSSE
-1259 GLQKPSSNVSQLE
+1259 GLQKPSSNISQLE
-1272 ARVEELQDK
+1272 SQVEELQDK

-1311 DERQHVSNQ
+1311 DERQHVSDQ

-1405 GPSSIASLLSEAN
+1405 GPSSIASLLNEAN

>member
-1 MEWPVSTAMA
+1 APGMEWPASTAMA

-31 PRRPPKARGKPSSY
+31 PRRPPKARGKPGSY

-81 YPNPPTGPWPS
+81 YPNPPAGPRPS
-92 GSVSSD
+92 GSVNSD

-104 PYAGRQPKRGSS
+104 PYAVRQPRHGSS
-116 YSTSDEETSSILATS
+116 YSTSDEEASGVTVTSR
-131 QHEPKSL
+131 HEPKPP
-138 PGKRLLGEELRRTQ
+138 PGKRPLGEELRRTQ
-152 SHGDLPGAA
+152 SHGDLLGAA

-168 GAPRASS
+168 GAPRASGS
-175 SRQHRALAGSKSSS
+175 WQHRALNGSKSSS
-189 MLNIAPEWS
+189 MLNIAPERS
-198 KASGSSIM
+198 KASSSRAM

-218 VTGGSNVD
+218 DAGGSDVD

-233 DSLISKFD
+233 DSLISKFNG
-241 RKVQQRGRV
+241 KVQQRGRA
-250 ARRGRIAS
+250 ARRGRIPS

-270 VPHRDVPDAREL
+270 ISHRDVPDAGEL
-282 SSAQHQASA
+282 SGAQRRASGV
-291 IHPQSSVPTGSLSR
+291 HPQPSVPAGRLSR
-305 PSRARGMEDGGTRS
+305 PSGAGGMEDGGTRS
-319 QWANRGVEETA
+319 QRANRGVEEPTT
-330 AERLQSKA
+330 ERLQSKA
-338 QAELQ
+338 RAELQ

-349 LLGSQGSPRGSLTP
+349 LLGSQGAAGPGGGGGTRV
-363 RQALASSRAVGSGG
+363 LAGAE
-377 LVGGLVPLPEMSFFY
+377 LFY
-392 PLRQLK
+392 PSRQLK

-403 LRDQREVAQP
+403 LRDQREVTQP
-413 SSTEH
+413 GSSEH
-418 PKELIYSILKEGS
+418 PKELIYGILKEGS

-440 KAAQLFEKM
+440 KTARLLEKM
-449 QELAA
+449 QELAV
-454 PAKDAACSQ
+454 PTKGTACSQ

-477 EKLNG
+477 EKLDE
-482 ETKVRPSRRLRG
+482 ETKLR
-494 LGRHGVTVY
+494 
-503 IPGRGRSTMGPC
+503 
-515 CEPLFTWAWEPR
+515 
-527 QDQIFSWSD
+527 
-536 LHPSGVSQ
+536 
-544 GCWGCRSPSHPQQT
+544 
-558 RQRGCW
+558 
-564 RDGMGASL
+564 
-572 TALPPGGD
+572 
-580 ITGVPPLLP
+580 
-589 QLCQKLELTREPVRS
+589 QKLELSREPGRS
-604 SSARALEARLR
+604 GPARALEARLR

-627 LEKKTQELQRSLQ
+627 LEKKIQELQRSLQ
-640 ELSEV
+640 ELGEV

-654 RLGDCEEQLLAM
+654 RLGDCEEQLLVM
-666 HRELDRLHKGSGASP
+666 HRELDLLRKGSGASP

-764 ESERQ
+764 ESEKQ

-786 EEMGHWRDMFQKSK
+786 EETGHWRDMFQKNK
-800 DELRNSKQELLQVK
+800 DELRNTKQELLQVK

-823 LRELRERFTA
+823 LRELRERFAA
-833 AREEADQ
+833 AREEVDQ
-840 ARSSAVDPSELE
+840 ARSSALDPGELE
-852 ALRKELRQVREAQRE
+852 ALRKELRQAREAQRE
-867 LTAEK
+867 LAAEK
-872 QSQEELLRQQEQELA
+872 QSQEELLQQREREVA
-887 VLKGTMQEEA
+887 ALKGTMREEA
-897 SSHNGELEQYRR
+897 SSRDGELERYRR

-930 AREASEQARKMV
+930 AREASEQARKTV

-952 NDDLRRKAIR
+952 NDDLRRKVLG

-969 YERLGENWEGTQAR
+969 YDRLGENWEGSQAR

-988 TKLEA
+988 AKLEA

-1000 SLDEATERE
+1000 SLGEATERE
-1009 QELLMAKRLLETRLE
+1009 QELLMAKRSLETRLE
-1024 EVQRSLA
+1024 EAQRSLA

-1040 STSYQDEQRQKE
+1040 SASYQDEQRQKE
-1052 QLKRTKSELEEQKR
+1052 LLKRAKSELEEQKR

-1073 KLNKELEKMTEESHS
+1073 KLNKELEQMTEESHS
-1088 SLAMLKSQ
+1088 SLAVLKSQ

-1127 NMGRLQDEVARL
+1127 SMGRLQDEVTRL
-1139 KQVLQDSQ
+1139 KQALQDSQ
-1147 AEQERVLLDKEVL
+1147 AERESVLLDKEVL

-1170 IETKKRSQDDR
+1170 METKKRSQDDR

-1259 GLQKPSSNVSQLE
+1259 GLQKPSSNVPQLE
-1272 ARVEELQDK
+1272 ARVEELQDR

-1289 SILLSSNRKLERKVK
+1289 SVLLSSNRKLERKVK

-1311 DERQHVSNQ
+1311 DERQHVSDQ

-1348 RKKVQRELEEQH
+1348 RKKAQRELEEQH

-1405 GPSSIASLLSEAN
+1405 GPSSIASLLNEAN

>member
-1 MEWPVSTAMA
+1 MEWPASAAMA

-31 PRRPPKARGKPSSY
+31 PRRPPKARGKPGSY

-59 VVLNSGEKGGDSFGV
+59 VVLNSGEKGSDSFGV

-81 YPNPPTGPWPS
+81 YPNPATGPWPS
-92 GSVSSD
+92 GSISSD

-104 PYAGRQPKRGSS
+104 PYAGRQPRHSSS
-116 YSTSDEETSSILATS
+116 YSTSDEEASGVSATS
-131 QHEPKSL
+131 RHEPKPP

-152 SHGDLPGAA
+152 SHGDLLSAA

-168 GAPRASS
+168 GAPRASGN
-175 SRQHRALAGSKSSS
+175 RQHRALAGSKSSS
-189 MLNIAPEWS
+189 MLNLAPERS
-198 KASGSSIM
+198 KASGSRVV

-218 VTGGSNVD
+218 AGGSGDVD
-226 TKPLSSV
+226 TNPLSSV

-241 RKVQQRGRV
+241 GKVQQRGRA
-250 ARRGRIAS
+250 ARRGRIPS

-270 VPHRDVPDAREL
+270 VSHRDVPDAREL
-282 SSAQHQASA
+282 SGAQCQASGVR
-291 IHPQSSVPTGSLSR
+291 PQPSVPTGSLSR
-305 PSRARGMEDGGTRS
+305 PSRAGGMEDGGTRS
-319 QWANRGVEETA
+319 QRAHRGMEEPA

-338 QAELQ
+338 RAEL
-343 VPGGWI
+343 
-349 LLGSQGSPRGSLTP
+349 
-363 RQALASSRAVGSGG
+363 
-377 LVGGLVPLPEMSFFY
+377 
-392 PLRQLK
+392 QLK

-403 LRDQREVAQP
+403 LRDQREMARP
-413 SSTEH
+413 GSSEH
-418 PKELIYSILKEGS
+418 PKELIYGILKEGS

-440 KAAQLFEKM
+440 KTARLLEKM

-454 PAKDAACSQ
+454 PGKDAACSQ

-477 EKLNG
+477 EKLDE
-482 ETKVRPSRRLRG
+482 ETKLR
-494 LGRHGVTVY
+494 
-503 IPGRGRSTMGPC
+503 
-515 CEPLFTWAWEPR
+515 
-527 QDQIFSWSD
+527 
-536 LHPSGVSQ
+536 
-544 GCWGCRSPSHPQQT
+544 
-558 RQRGCW
+558 
-564 RDGMGASL
+564 
-572 TALPPGGD
+572 
-580 ITGVPPLLP
+580 
-589 QLCQKLELTREPVRS
+589 QKLELPREPVRS
-604 SSARALEARLR
+604 GSARALEARLR
-615 EAEGESQRLRGA
+615 EAEGESQRLRAA

-654 RLGDCEEQLLAM
+654 RLGDCEEQLLATR
-666 HRELDRLHKGSGASP
+666 RELDRLHEGSGASP
-681 DGEALYKELLE
+681 DSEALYKELLE

-722 GALKEEVASHDKEL
+722 GALKEEVSSHDKEL

-755 DISQDQANL
+755 DISQGQANL
-764 ESERQ
+764 ESEKQ

-778 QRELEEST
+778 QRELEESA
-786 EEMGHWRDMFQKSK
+786 EETGHWRDMFQKNK
-800 DELRNSKQELLQVK
+800 EELRNTKQELLQVK
-814 LEREEFEEE
+814 MEREEFEEE
-823 LRELRERFTA
+823 LRELRERFAA
-833 AREEADQ
+833 AREEVDQ
-840 ARSSAVDPSELE
+840 ARSSTVDPGELE
-852 ALRKELRQVREAQRE
+852 ALRKELRQAREAQRE

-872 QSQEELLRQQEQELA
+872 QSREELLRQRERELA
-887 VLKGTMQEEA
+887 ALKGTMEEEA
-897 SSHNGELEQYRR
+897 SSRDGELERYRR
-909 DLQQLQ
+909 ELRQLQ
-915 EERDEATKAKASLES
+915 EEWDEATKAKASLES
-930 AREASEQARKMV
+930 AREVSEQARKTV
-942 ESSLQ
+942 ESSLR

-952 NDDLRRKAIR
+952 NDDLRRKILG
-962 METQLKE
+962 METRLKE
-969 YERLGENWEGTQAR
+969 YERLGENWEGSQAR

-993 ERRQMEE
+993 ERRQMES
-1000 SLDEATERE
+1000 SLGDATERE
-1009 QELLMAKRLLETRLE
+1009 QELLMARRSLETRLE
-1024 EVQRSLA
+1024 EAQRSLA

-1040 STSYQDEQRQKE
+1040 SASYQDEQRQKE
-1052 QLKRTKSELEEQKR
+1052 QLKRAKSELEEQKR

-1073 KLNKELEKMTEESHS
+1073 KLNKELERMTEDSHS
-1088 SLAMLKSQ
+1088 SLAVLKSQ

-1105 KEITDSQKQAKDRGA
+1105 KEIMDSQKQAKDRGA

-1127 NMGRLQDEVARL
+1127 GMGRLQDEVARL
-1139 KQVLQDSQ
+1139 KQALQDSQ
-1147 AEQERVLLDKEVL
+1147 AERENALLDKEVL

-1170 IETKKRSQDDR
+1170 METKKRSQDDR

-1188 EEKSKRLE
+1188 EEKSKHLE
-1196 VELDEERTTVELLTE
+1196 EELEEERSTVELLTE
-1211 RVNRSRDQIDQLRA
+1211 RVTRSRDQIDQLRA

-1289 SILLSSNRKLERKVK
+1289 SLLLSSNRKLERKVK

-1311 DERQHVSNQ
+1311 DERQHVSDQ

-1348 RKKVQRELEEQH
+1348 RKKAQRELEEQH

-1370 KALEKEAWR
+1370 KTLEKEAWR
-1379 KAARSATDSS
+1379 KAARSAADSS

-1405 GPSSIASLLSEAN
+1405 GPSSIASLLNEAN

>member
-59 VVLNSGEKGGDSFGV
+59 VVLNSGEKGSDSFGV

-104 PYAGRQPKRGSS
+104 PYARRQPKHGSS
-116 YSTSDEETSSILATS
+116 YSTSDEETSGISATS

-152 SHGDLPGAA
+152 SHGDLLGAA
-161 ADEPFAA
+161 SDKPFAA
-168 GAPRASS
+168 GAPRASG

-189 MLNIAPEWS
+189 MLNITPERS
-198 KASGSSIM
+198 KASGSSVM
-206 AKDPSSDTEAAV
+206 AKDPSSDTEATV
-218 VTGGSNVD
+218 VTGGSDVD

-258 EERKRSQSLDSR
+258 EERKRSQSLDSH
-270 VPHRDVPDAREL
+270 VPHRDMPDAREL
-282 SSAQHQASA
+282 SSAQRQAGA
-291 IHPQSSVPTGSLSR
+291 VHPQSSVPAGSLSR
-305 PSRARGMEDGGTRS
+305 PSRAGGMEDGGTKS
-319 QWANRGVEETA
+319 QRANRGMEETV

-338 QAELQ
+338 QAEL
-343 VPGGWI
+343 
-349 LLGSQGSPRGSLTP
+349 
-363 RQALASSRAVGSGG
+363 
-377 LVGGLVPLPEMSFFY
+377 
-392 PLRQLK
+392 QLK

-413 SSTEH
+413 GSTEH

-440 KAAQLFEKM
+440 KASRLFEKM

-454 PAKDAACSQ
+454 PAKDMACSQ

-477 EKLNG
+477 EKLNE
-482 ETKVRPSRRLRG
+482 ETK
-494 LGRHGVTVY
+494 
-503 IPGRGRSTMGPC
+503 
-515 CEPLFTWAWEPR
+515 
-527 QDQIFSWSD
+527 
-536 LHPSGVSQ
+536 
-544 GCWGCRSPSHPQQT
+544 
-558 RQRGCW
+558 
-564 RDGMGASL
+564 
-572 TALPPGGD
+572 
-580 ITGVPPLLP
+580 
-589 QLCQKLELTREPVRS
+589 LCQKLELTREPVRS
-604 SSARALEARLR
+604 SSARALEAQLR
-615 EAEGESQRLRGA
+615 EAEGESQRLRGT

-654 RLGDCEEQLLAM
+654 CLGDCKEQLLAM
-666 HRELDRLHKGSGASP
+666 HQELDHLHKGSSASP

-764 ESERQ
+764 ELERQ

-786 EEMGHWRDMFQKSK
+786 EEMGHWRDMFQKNK
-800 DELRNSKQELLQVK
+800 DELRNTKQELLQVK

-823 LRELRERFTA
+823 LRELRERFAA

-840 ARSSAVDPSELE
+840 ARSSTVDPSELE
-852 ALRKELRQVREAQRE
+852 ALRKELRQMREAQRE

-872 QSQEELLRQQEQELA
+872 QSREELLRQQEQELA

-897 SSHNGELEQYRR
+897 SSHNGELERYRR
-909 DLQQLQ
+909 ELQQLQ
-915 EERDEATKAKASLES
+915 KERDEATKAKASLES

-942 ESSLQ
+942 ESSLR

-952 NDDLRRKAIR
+952 NDDLRRKATG

-969 YERLGENWEGTQAR
+969 YERLGENWEGSQAR

-1000 SLDEATERE
+1000 SLGEATEQQ

-1024 EVQRSLA
+1024 EAQRSLA

-1105 KEITDSQKQAKDRGA
+1105 KEIMDSQKQAKDRGA

-1127 NMGRLQDEVARL
+1127 NVGRLQDEVARL
-1139 KQVLQDSQ
+1139 KQALQDSQ
-1147 AEQERVLLDKEVL
+1147 AERESVLLDKEVL

-1181 SRHVKAL
+1181 SRHVKTL

-1196 VELDEERTTVELLTE
+1196 VELEEERTTVELLTE

-1250 LKSRLASSE
+1250 LKSRLTSSE
-1259 GLQKPSSNVSQLE
+1259 GLQKPSSNISQLE
-1272 ARVEELQDK
+1272 AQVEELQDK
-1281 LQAEEREK
+1281 LQAEGREK

-1311 DERQHVSNQ
+1311 DERQHVSDQ

-1335 DEAEEEIERLEGA
+1335 DEAEEEIERLEGI

-1405 GPSSIASLLSEAN
+1405 GPSSIASLLNEAN

>member
-1 MEWPVSTAMA
+1 APGMEWPASAAMA

-31 PRRPPKARGKPSSY
+31 PRRPPKARGKPGSY

-81 YPNPPTGPWPS
+81 YPNAPAGPRPS

-104 PYAGRQPKRGSS
+104 PYAGRQPRHGSS
-116 YSTSDEETSSILATS
+116 YSTSDEEASGVAVTSR
-131 QHEPKSL
+131 HEPKPPPS
-138 PGKRLLGEELRRTQ
+138 KRPLGEELRRTQ
-152 SHGDLPGAA
+152 SHGDLLGVAV
-161 ADEPFAA
+161 DEPFAA
-168 GAPRASS
+168 GAPRASG
-175 SRQHRALAGSKSSS
+175 RQQHRALAGGKSSS
-189 MLNIAPEWS
+189 VLNMAPARS
-198 KASGSSIM
+198 KASGSR
-206 AKDPSSDTEAAV
+206 AVAQDPSSDTEAAV
-218 VTGGSNVD
+218 DAGGSDVD

-241 RKVQQRGRV
+241 GKVQQRGRA
-250 ARRGRIAS
+250 ARRGRIPA

-270 VPHRDVPDAREL
+270 VSHRDVPGAREP
-282 SSAQHQASA
+282 SGAQRRAGGVR
-291 IHPQSSVPTGSLSR
+291 PQPSVPAGGLSR
-305 PSRARGMEDGGTRS
+305 PSGAGGMGDGGTRS
-319 QWANRGVEETA
+319 QRANRGVEEPTT
-330 AERLQSKA
+330 ERLQSKA

-343 VPGGWI
+343 VPGGRI
-349 LLGSQGSPRGSLTP
+349 LLGSQGWG
-363 RQALASSRAVGSGG
+363 AVGGTRV
-377 LVGGLVPLPEMSFFY
+377 LARAELFY
-392 PLRQLK
+392 PSWQLK

-413 SSTEH
+413 GSSEH
-418 PKELIYSILKEGS
+418 PKELIYGILKEGS

-440 KAAQLFEKM
+440 KTARLLEKM
-449 QELAA
+449 QELAV
-454 PAKDAACSQ
+454 PAKDTACSQ

-477 EKLNG
+477 EKLDE
-482 ETKVRPSRRLRG
+482 ETKLR
-494 LGRHGVTVY
+494 
-503 IPGRGRSTMGPC
+503 
-515 CEPLFTWAWEPR
+515 
-527 QDQIFSWSD
+527 
-536 LHPSGVSQ
+536 
-544 GCWGCRSPSHPQQT
+544 
-558 RQRGCW
+558 
-564 RDGMGASL
+564 
-572 TALPPGGD
+572 
-580 ITGVPPLLP
+580 
-589 QLCQKLELTREPVRS
+589 QKLELTREPGRS
-604 SSARALEARLR
+604 GSARAPEARLR

-640 ELSEV
+640 EY
-645 KTAKEQAET
+645 
-654 RLGDCEEQLLAM
+654 GDGCT
-666 HRELDRLHKGSGASP
+666 GASASP
-681 DGEALYKELLE
+681 RAASLPPSPATAFAQELLE
-692 TREELEEALSSKQRQ
+692 AREELEEALSSKQRQ

-736 DRVRQQYQSDMD
+736 DRVRQQYQSDME
-748 QLRRSME
+748 QLRRSVE

-778 QRELEEST
+778 QRELEESA
-786 EEMGHWRDMFQKSK
+786 EETGHWRDMFQKNK
-800 DELRNSKQELLQVK
+800 DELRNTKQELLQVK

-823 LRELRERFTA
+823 LRELRERFAA

-840 ARSSAVDPSELE
+840 ARSSALDPGELE
-852 ALRKELRQVREAQRE
+852 ALRKELRQAREAQRE
-867 LTAEK
+867 LAAEK
-872 QSQEELLRQQEQELA
+872 QSQEELLRQRERELA
-887 VLKGTMQEEA
+887 VLKGAMREEA
-897 SSHNGELEQYRR
+897 SSRDGELERCRR

-915 EERDEATKAKASLES
+915 EERDEATKS
-930 AREASEQARKMV
+930 ARQASEQARKAV
-942 ESSLQ
+942 ESSLR

-952 NDDLRRKAIR
+952 NDDLRRKVLG

-969 YERLGENWEGTQAR
+969 YERLGENWEGSQAR

-1000 SLDEATERE
+1000 SLGEATERE
-1009 QELLMAKRLLETRLE
+1009 QELLMAKRSLETRLE
-1024 EVQRSLA
+1024 EAQRSLA

-1040 STSYQDEQRQKE
+1040 SASYQDEQRQKE
-1052 QLKRTKSELEEQKR
+1052 QLKRAKSELEEEKR

-1073 KLNKELEKMTEESHS
+1073 KLNKELEQMTEESHS
-1088 SLAMLKSQ
+1088 SLAVLRSQ

-1127 NMGRLQDEVARL
+1127 SVGRLQDEVARL
-1139 KQVLQDSQ
+1139 KQALQDSQ
-1147 AEQERVLLDKEVL
+1147 AERESALLDKEVL

-1170 IETKKRSQDDR
+1170 METKKRSQDDR

-1196 VELDEERTTVELLTE
+1196 VELDEERTSVELLTE
-1211 RVNRSRDQIDQLRA
+1211 RVSRSRDQIDQLRA

-1272 ARVEELQDK
+1272 ARVEELQDR

-1289 SILLSSNRKLERKVK
+1289 SVLLSSNRKLERKVK

-1311 DERQHVSNQ
+1311 DERQHVSDQ

-1335 DEAEEEIERLEGA
+1335 DEAEEEVERLEGA
-1348 RKKVQRELEEQH
+1348 RKKAQRELEEQH

-1379 KAARSATDSS
+1379 RAARSAADSS

-1405 GPSSIASLLSEAN
+1405 GPSSIASLLNEPN

>member
-1 MEWPVSTAMA
+1 MA

-31 PRRPPKARGKPSSY
+31 PRRPPKARGKPGSY

-81 YPNPPTGPWPS
+81 YPNAPTGPQPS

-104 PYAGRQPKRGSS
+104 PYAGRQPRHGSS
-116 YSTSDEETSSILATS
+116 YSTSDEEVSGVPATS
-131 QHEPKSL
+131 RHEPKPP
-138 PGKRLLGEELRRTQ
+138 PGKRPLGEELRRTQ
-152 SHGDLPGAA
+152 SHGDLLGAA
-161 ADEPFAA
+161 MDEPLAA
-168 GAPRASS
+168 GTPRASG
-175 SRQHRALAGSKSSS
+175 SRQHRALAGGKSSS
-189 MLNIAPEWS
+189 MLNIAPERS
-198 KASGSSIM
+198 KASSSRAM
-206 AKDPSSDTEAAV
+206 AKDPCSDTEATVDA
-218 VTGGSNVD
+218 GGCDVD
-226 TKPLSSV
+226 TKPLCSV

-241 RKVQQRGRV
+241 GKVQQRGRA
-250 ARRGRIAS
+250 ARRGRIPS
-258 EERKRSQSLDSR
+258 EERKRSQSLDGR
-270 VPHRDVPDAREL
+270 VSHRDMLDAGEL
-282 SSAQHQASA
+282 SGVQRRASGVRP
-291 IHPQSSVPTGSLSR
+291 HPSVPAGSLSR
-305 PSRARGMEDGGTRS
+305 PSGAGGMEDGGTRS
-319 QWANRGVEETA
+319 QQANRAVEEPTT
-330 AERLQSKA
+330 ERLQSKA
-338 QAELQ
+338 RAELQ
-343 VPGGWI
+343 VLGGLDPAGI
-349 LLGSQGSPRGSLTP
+349 TRVTSSLTKGGTGTK
-363 RQALASSRAVGSGG
+363 ASTGVLRSGG
-377 LVGGLVPLPEMSFFY
+377 TCGAARVLAGAELFNLSQ
-392 PLRQLK
+392 QLK

-413 SSTEH
+413 GSSEH

-440 KAAQLFEKM
+440 KTARLLEKM
-449 QELAA
+449 QELAV
-454 PAKDAACSQ
+454 PAKDAVCSQ

-477 EKLNG
+477 EKLDE
-482 ETKVRPSRRLRG
+482 ETKLR
-494 LGRHGVTVY
+494 
-503 IPGRGRSTMGPC
+503 
-515 CEPLFTWAWEPR
+515 
-527 QDQIFSWSD
+527 
-536 LHPSGVSQ
+536 
-544 GCWGCRSPSHPQQT
+544 
-558 RQRGCW
+558 
-564 RDGMGASL
+564 
-572 TALPPGGD
+572 
-580 ITGVPPLLP
+580 
-589 QLCQKLELTREPVRS
+589 QKLELTREPGRS
-604 SSARALEARLR
+604 GSARALEARLR
-615 EAEGESQRLRGA
+615 EAEGESQRLRAA

-666 HRELDRLHKGSGASP
+666 HRQLDRLRKGSGASP
-681 DGEALYKELLE
+681 DSEALYKELLE

-736 DRVRQQYQSDMD
+736 DRVRQQYQNDME

-755 DISQDQANL
+755 GISQDQADL

-769 KINAVVRNL
+769 KINTVVRNL
-778 QRELEEST
+778 QRELEESA
-786 EEMGHWRDMFQKSK
+786 EETGHWRDMFQKNK
-800 DELRNSKQELLQVK
+800 DELRNTKQELLQVK

-823 LRELRERFTA
+823 LRELRERFAA

-840 ARSSAVDPSELE
+840 ARSSAVDPGELE
-852 ALRKELRQVREAQRE
+852 ALRKELRQAREAQRE
-867 LTAEK
+867 LAAEK
-872 QSQEELLRQQEQELA
+872 QSQEELLQQREQELA
-887 VLKGTMQEEA
+887 ALKGTMREEA
-897 SSHNGELEQYRR
+897 SSRDGELERYRR

-930 AREASEQARKMV
+930 AREASEQARKTV
-942 ESSLQ
+942 ESSLR

-952 NDDLRRKAIR
+952 NDDLRRKILG

-969 YERLGENWEGTQAR
+969 YERLGENWEGSQAR

-993 ERRQMEE
+993 GRRQMEE
-1000 SLDEATERE
+1000 SLGEAAERE
-1009 QELLMAKRLLETRLE
+1009 QELLMAKRSLETRLE
-1024 EVQRSLA
+1024 EAQRSLA

-1040 STSYQDEQRQKE
+1040 GASYQDEQRQKE
-1052 QLKRTKSELEEQKR
+1052 QLKRAKSELEEQKR

-1073 KLNKELEKMTEESHS
+1073 KLNKELEQMTQESHS
-1088 SLAMLKSQ
+1088 SLAVLKSQ

-1127 NMGRLQDEVARL
+1127 SMGQLQDEVARL
-1139 KQVLQDSQ
+1139 KQALQDSQ
-1147 AEQERVLLDKEVL
+1147 AERESTLLDKEVL

-1170 IETKKRSQDDR
+1170 VETKKRSQDDR

-1311 DERQHVSNQ
+1311 DERQHVSDQ

-1348 RKKVQRELEEQH
+1348 RKKAQRELEEQH

-1379 KAARSATDSS
+1379 KAARSAADSS

-1396 SDEEFDSAY
+1396 SDEEFDSTY
-1405 GPSSIASLLSEAN
+1405 GPSSIASLLNEAN
-1418 LQTSS
+1418 LQASS

>member
-1 MEWPVSTAMA
+1 APGMEWPASAAMA

-31 PRRPPKARGKPSSY
+31 PRRPPKARGKPGSY

-81 YPNPPTGPWPS
+81 YPAPPAGPRPS

-104 PYAGRQPKRGSS
+104 PYAGRQRRHG
-116 YSTSDEETSSILATS
+116 TSDEEASGVAVTSR
-131 QHEPKSL
+131 HEPKPP
-138 PGKRLLGEELRRTQ
+138 PGKRPLGEELRRTQ
-152 SHGDLPGAA
+152 SHGDLLGAA
-161 ADEPFAA
+161 MDEPFAA
-168 GAPRASS
+168 GAPRASGS
-175 SRQHRALAGSKSSS
+175 QQHRALAGGKSSS
-189 MLNIAPEWS
+189 MLNIAPERS
-198 KASGSSIM
+198 KASGSRAM

-218 VTGGSNVD
+218 DAGGSDVD
-226 TKPLSSV
+226 TKPLSPV

-241 RKVQQRGRV
+241 GQVQQRGRA
-250 ARRGRIAS
+250 ARRGRIPS
-258 EERKRSQSLDSR
+258 EERKRSQSLDSQQSPGRAAGTGGPDPAGTTR
-270 VPHRDVPDAREL
+270 VT
-282 SSAQHQASA
+282 SSFTEGAPAPRRAPAS
-291 IHPQSSVPTGSLSR
+291 SG
-305 PSRARGMEDGGTRS
+305 
-319 QWANRGVEETA
+319 A
-330 AERLQSKA
+330 AG
-338 QAELQ
+338 
-343 VPGGWI
+343 PGGWW
-349 LLGSQGSPRGSLTP
+349 GTRV
-363 RQALASSRAVGSGG
+363 LAGAE
-377 LVGGLVPLPEMSFFY
+377 LFY
-392 PLRQLK
+392 PSRQLK

-403 LRDQREVAQP
+403 LRDQRELAQP
-413 SSTEH
+413 GSSEH
-418 PKELIYSILKEGS
+418 PKELIYGILKEGS

-440 KAAQLFEKM
+440 KTARLLEKM

-454 PAKDAACSQ
+454 PAKDTACSQ

-477 EKLNG
+477 EKLDE
-482 ETKVRPSRRLRG
+482 ETKVKPGRRLGG
-494 LGRHGVTVY
+494 LGGTWD
-503 IPGRGRSTMGPC
+503 RSLYP
-515 CEPLFTWAWEPR
+515 
-527 QDQIFSWSD
+527 
-536 LHPSGVSQ
+536 
-544 GCWGCRSPSHPQQT
+544 WG
-558 RQRGCW
+558 
-564 RDGMGASL
+564 
-572 TALPPGGD
+572 GG
-580 ITGVPPLLP
+580 
-589 QLCQKLELTREPVRS
+589 
-604 SSARALEARLR
+604 SA
-615 EAEGESQRLRGA
+615 RLRGA

-666 HRELDRLHKGSGASP
+666 HRELDRLRQGSGASP

-736 DRVRQQYQSDMD
+736 DRVRQQYQSDVD
-748 QLRRSME
+748 RLRRSVE

-778 QRELEEST
+778 QRELEESA
-786 EEMGHWRDMFQKSK
+786 EETGHWRDMFQKNK
-800 DELRNSKQELLQVK
+800 DELRNTKQELLQVK

-840 ARSSAVDPSELE
+840 ARSSALDPGELE
-852 ALRKELRQVREAQRE
+852 ALRKELRQAREEQRE
-867 LTAEK
+867 LAAEK
-872 QSQEELLRQQEQELA
+872 QSQEELLRQRERELA
-887 VLKGTMQEEA
+887 ALKGTMREEA
-897 SSHNGELEQYRR
+897 SSRDGELERCRR

-930 AREASEQARKMV
+930 ARETSEQARKTV
-942 ESSLQ
+942 ESSLR

-952 NDDLRRKAIR
+952 NDDLRRKVLG

-969 YERLGENWEGTQAR
+969 YERLGENWEGSQAR

-1000 SLDEATERE
+1000 SLGEATERE
-1009 QELLMAKRLLETRLE
+1009 QELLMAKRSLETRLE
-1024 EVQRSLA
+1024 EAQRSLS
-1031 RLTQEHQEL
+1031 RLTQEHQDL
-1040 STSYQDEQRQKE
+1040 SASYQDEQRQKE
-1052 QLKRTKSELEEQKR
+1052 QLKRAKSELEEQKR

-1073 KLNKELEKMTEESHS
+1073 KLNKELEQMTEESHS
-1088 SLAMLKSQ
+1088 SLAVLKSQ

-1127 NMGRLQDEVARL
+1127 SMGRLQDEVARL
-1139 KQVLQDSQ
+1139 KQALQDSQ
-1147 AEQERVLLDKEVL
+1147 AERESVLLDKEVL
-1160 LQRLHNLEQE
+1160 LQRLRNLEQE
-1170 IETKKRSQDDR
+1170 AETKKRSQDDR

-1272 ARVEELQDK
+1272 ARVEELQDR

-1289 SILLSSNRKLERKVK
+1289 SVLLSSNRKLERKVK

-1311 DERQHVSNQ
+1311 DERQHVSDQ

-1348 RKKVQRELEEQH
+1348 RKKAQRELEEQH
-1360 ELNEQLQNRI
+1360 ELNEQLQNRV
-1370 KALEKEAWR
+1370 KALEKEARR
-1379 KAARSATDSS
+1379 KAARSAADSS

-1405 GPSSIASLLSEAN
+1405 GPSSIASLLNEAN

>member
-1 MEWPVSTAMA
+1 MEWPASAAMA
-11 EKQSPVDYGVQI
+11 EKQNPVDYGVQI

-31 PRRPPKARGKPSSY
+31 PRRPPKARGKPGSY

-59 VVLNSGEKGGDSFGV
+59 VVLNSGEKGSDSFGV

-81 YPNPPTGPWPS
+81 YPTPPAGPQPS

-104 PYAGRQPKRGSS
+104 PYAGRQPRHGSS
-116 YSTSDEETSSILATS
+116 YSTSDEEASGVSATAR
-131 QHEPKSL
+131 HEPKPP
-138 PGKRLLGEELRRTQ
+138 PGKRPLGEELRRTQ
-152 SHGDLPGAA
+152 SHGDLLGATTV
-161 ADEPFAA
+161 EPFATS
-168 GAPRASS
+168 APQASG
-175 SRQHRALAGSKSSS
+175 SRQHRALADGKSSS
-189 MLNIAPEWS
+189 MLNIAPERS
-198 KASGSSIM
+198 KASGSR
-206 AKDPSSDTEAAV
+206 AVAQDPCSDTEAAV
-218 VTGGSNVD
+218 DAGGSDVD

-241 RKVQQRGRV
+241 GKMQQRGRA
-250 ARRGRIAS
+250 ARRGRIPS
-258 EERKRSQSLDSR
+258 EERKRSQSLDGR
-270 VPHRDVPDAREL
+270 VSHRDVPDAGEL
-282 SSAQHQASA
+282 SGAQRRASGVR
-291 IHPQSSVPTGSLSR
+291 PQPSVPAGSLSR
-305 PSRARGMEDGGTRS
+305 PSRAGGMEDRGTRS
-319 QWANRGVEETA
+319 QRLNRGVEDPTT
-330 AERLQSKA
+330 ERLQSKA

-343 VPGGWI
+343 
-349 LLGSQGSPRGSLTP
+349 
-363 RQALASSRAVGSGG
+363 
-377 LVGGLVPLPEMSFFY
+377 
-392 PLRQLK
+392 LK
-398 STPDL
+398 CTPDL
-403 LRDQREVAQP
+403 LRDQREVSQP
-413 SSTEH
+413 GSGEH
-418 PKELIYSILKEGS
+418 PKELIYGILKEGS

-440 KAAQLFEKM
+440 KTARLLEKM
-449 QELAA
+449 QELAV
-454 PAKDAACSQ
+454 PAKDTACSQ

-477 EKLNG
+477 EKLDE
-482 ETKVRPSRRLRG
+482 ETKLR
-494 LGRHGVTVY
+494 
-503 IPGRGRSTMGPC
+503 
-515 CEPLFTWAWEPR
+515 
-527 QDQIFSWSD
+527 
-536 LHPSGVSQ
+536 
-544 GCWGCRSPSHPQQT
+544 
-558 RQRGCW
+558 
-564 RDGMGASL
+564 
-572 TALPPGGD
+572 
-580 ITGVPPLLP
+580 
-589 QLCQKLELTREPVRS
+589 QKLELTREPGRS
-604 SSARALEARLR
+604 GSARALEARLQ
-615 EAEGESQRLRGA
+615 EAEGEGQRLRGA
-627 LEKKTQELQRSLQ
+627 LEKKTQELQRSSQ

-666 HRELDRLHKGSGASP
+666 HRELDRLRKGSGTPP
-681 DGEALYKELLE
+681 DSEALYKELLE
-692 TREELEEALSSKQRQ
+692 AREELEEALSSKQRQ

-755 DISQDQANL
+755 DISQDQASL

-778 QRELEEST
+778 QRELEESA
-786 EEMGHWRDMFQKSK
+786 EETGHWRDMFQKNK
-800 DELRNSKQELLQVK
+800 DELRNTKQELLQVK

-823 LRELRERFTA
+823 LRELRERFAA

-840 ARSSAVDPSELE
+840 ARSSALDPGELE
-852 ALRKELRQVREAQRE
+852 ALRKELRQAREAQRE
-867 LTAEK
+867 LAAEK
-872 QSQEELLRQQEQELA
+872 QSQEELLRQRERELA
-887 VLKGTMQEEA
+887 ALKGTMREET
-897 SSHNGELEQYRR
+897 SSRDEELERYRR

-930 AREASEQARKMV
+930 ARETSERARKTV
-942 ESSLQ
+942 ESSLR

-952 NDDLRRKAIR
+952 NDDLRRKVLG

-969 YERLGENWEGTQAR
+969 YERLGENWEGSQAR

-1000 SLDEATERE
+1000 SLGEATERE
-1009 QELLMAKRLLETRLE
+1009 QELLMAKRSLETRLE
-1024 EVQRSLA
+1024 EAQRGLA

-1040 STSYQDEQRQKE
+1040 SASYQDEQRQKE
-1052 QLKRTKSELEEQKR
+1052 QLKRAKSELEEQKR

-1073 KLNKELEKMTEESHS
+1073 KLNKELEQMTEESHS
-1088 SLAMLKSQ
+1088 SLAVLKSQ

-1127 NMGRLQDEVARL
+1127 SMGRLQDEVARL
-1139 KQVLQDSQ
+1139 KQALQDSQ
-1147 AEQERVLLDKEVL
+1147 AERESALLDKEVL
-1160 LQRLHNLEQE
+1160 LQRLRNLEQE
-1170 IETKKRSQDDR
+1170 METKKRSQDDR
-1181 SRHVKAL
+1181 SRHIKAL
-1188 EEKSKRLE
+1188 EEKSKHLE

-1311 DERQHVSNQ
+1311 DERQHISDQ

-1348 RKKVQRELEEQH
+1348 RKKAQRELEEQH

-1379 KAARSATDSS
+1379 KAARSAADSS

-1405 GPSSIASLLSEAN
+1405 GPSSIASLLNEAN

>member
-1 MEWPVSTAMA
+1 MEWPASAAMA
-11 EKQSPVDYGVQI
+11 EKQNPVDYGVQI

-31 PRRPPKARGKPSSY
+31 PRRPPKARGKPGSY

-59 VVLNSGEKGGDSFGV
+59 VVLNSGEKGSDSFGV

-81 YPNPPTGPWPS
+81 YPNPPAGPQPS

-104 PYAGRQPKRGSS
+104 PYAGRQPRHGSS
-116 YSTSDEETSSILATS
+116 YSTSDEEASGISATS
-131 QHEPKSL
+131 RHKPKPPL
-138 PGKRLLGEELRRTQ
+138 GKRPLREELRRTQ
-152 SHGDLPGAA
+152 SHGDLLGATTV
-161 ADEPFAA
+161 EPFATS
-168 GAPRASS
+168 APQDSG
-175 SRQHRALAGSKSSS
+175 SRQHRALADGKSSS
-189 MLNIAPEWS
+189 MLNIAPERS
-198 KASGSSIM
+198 KASGSRAV
-206 AKDPSSDTEAAV
+206 AKDPCSDTEAV
-218 VTGGSNVD
+218 VDAGGSDVD

-241 RKVQQRGRV
+241 GKVQQRGRA
-250 ARRGRIAS
+250 ARRGRIPS
-258 EERKRSQSLDSR
+258 EERKRSQSLDGR
-270 VPHRDVPDAREL
+270 VSHRDVPDAREL
-282 SSAQHQASA
+282 SGAQRRASGVR
-291 IHPQSSVPTGSLSR
+291 PQPSVPAGSLSR
-305 PSRARGMEDGGTRS
+305 PSRAGGMEDRGTRS
-319 QWANRGVEETA
+319 QRLNRGVEEPTT
-330 AERLQSKA
+330 ERLQSKA
-338 QAELQ
+338 QAEL
-343 VPGGWI
+343 
-349 LLGSQGSPRGSLTP
+349 
-363 RQALASSRAVGSGG
+363 
-377 LVGGLVPLPEMSFFY
+377 
-392 PLRQLK
+392 QLK

-403 LRDQREVAQP
+403 LRDQREVSQP
-413 SSTEH
+413 GGSEH
-418 PKELIYSILKEGS
+418 PKDLIYGILKEGS

-440 KAAQLFEKM
+440 KTARLLEKM
-449 QELAA
+449 QELAV

-477 EKLNG
+477 EKLDE
-482 ETKVRPSRRLRG
+482 ETKLR
-494 LGRHGVTVY
+494 
-503 IPGRGRSTMGPC
+503 
-515 CEPLFTWAWEPR
+515 
-527 QDQIFSWSD
+527 
-536 LHPSGVSQ
+536 
-544 GCWGCRSPSHPQQT
+544 
-558 RQRGCW
+558 
-564 RDGMGASL
+564 
-572 TALPPGGD
+572 
-580 ITGVPPLLP
+580 
-589 QLCQKLELTREPVRS
+589 QKLELTREPGRS
-604 SSARALEARLR
+604 GSARALEARLQ

-666 HRELDRLHKGSGASP
+666 HRELDRLRKGSGTSP
-681 DGEALYKELLE
+681 DSEALYKVRRRWHQGVSVPPCRFAGAEPGRPLRPGAAGDQGGAGGSPELQAAAGGAAAAAGAGADGTEGSPQGGGGQPRQGARPRPAAVPERHGPAAAQHGGHLAGSGQPGVGE
-692 TREELEEALSSKQRQ
+692 AEDQRRGEEPAAGAGRERGGDGALAGHVP
-707 EEQLRL
+707 EEQGR
-713 RERELTALK
+713 APQ
-722 GALKEEVASHDKEL
+722 H
-736 DRVRQQYQSDMD
+736 
-748 QLRRSME
+748 
-755 DISQDQANL
+755 QA
-764 ESERQ
+764 
-769 KINAVVRNL
+769 
-778 QRELEEST
+778 
-786 EEMGHWRDMFQKSK
+786 G
-800 DELRNSKQELLQVK
+800 
-814 LEREEFEEE
+814 
-823 LRELRERFTA
+823 
-833 AREEADQ
+833 
-840 ARSSAVDPSELE
+840 
-852 ALRKELRQVREAQRE
+852 ELRQAREAQRE
-867 LTAEK
+867 LAAEK
-872 QSQEELLRQQEQELA
+872 QSQEELLRQRERELA
-887 VLKGTMQEEA
+887 ALKGTMREET
-897 SSHNGELEQYRR
+897 SSRDEELERYRR

-930 AREASEQARKMV
+930 ARETSERARRTV
-942 ESSLQ
+942 ESSLR

-952 NDDLRRKAIR
+952 NDDLRRKVLG
-962 METQLKE
+962 METQLKD
-969 YERLGENWEGTQAR
+969 YERLGENWEGSQAR

-1000 SLDEATERE
+1000 SLGEATERE
-1009 QELLMAKRLLETRLE
+1009 QELLMAKRSLETRLE
-1024 EVQRSLA
+1024 EAQRSLA

-1040 STSYQDEQRQKE
+1040 SASYQDEQRQKE
-1052 QLKRTKSELEEQKR
+1052 QLKRAKSELEEQKR

-1073 KLNKELEKMTEESHS
+1073 KLNKELEQMTEESHS
-1088 SLAMLKSQ
+1088 SLAVLKSQ

-1127 NMGRLQDEVARL
+1127 SMGRLQDEVSRL
-1139 KQVLQDSQ
+1139 KQALQDSQ
-1147 AEQERVLLDKEVL
+1147 AERESALLDKEVL

-1170 IETKKRSQDDR
+1170 METKKRSQDDR
-1181 SRHVKAL
+1181 SRHIKAL
-1188 EEKSKRLE
+1188 EEKSKHLE

-1311 DERQHVSNQ
+1311 DERQHVSDQ

-1348 RKKVQRELEEQH
+1348 RKKAQRELEEQH

-1379 KAARSATDSS
+1379 KAARSAADSS

-1405 GPSSIASLLSEAN
+1405 GPSSIASLLNEAN